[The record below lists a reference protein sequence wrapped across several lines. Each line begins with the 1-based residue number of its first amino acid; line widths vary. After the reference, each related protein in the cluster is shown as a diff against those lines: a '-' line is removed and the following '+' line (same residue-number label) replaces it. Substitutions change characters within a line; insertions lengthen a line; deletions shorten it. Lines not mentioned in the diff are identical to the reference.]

1 MVECTV
7 ECGRLCKIQRLSAPH
22 GSALVNLHVIPVL
35 APTLSAV
42 VQISF
47 VRSRTA
53 RLHGHRWVHAAAI
66 LAAQFSLAAK
76 AVTQSSIFLSVAL
89 VGVLALMLAGCKS

>member
-7 ECGRLCKIQRLSAPH
+7 ECGRLCKIQRLSGPH

-42 VQISF
+42 VQILFFLGQVLKSLTMACVVHKRCF
-47 VRSRTA
+47 AFLRVFTRELCICWCA
-53 RLHGHRWVHAAAI
+53 RCLD
-66 LAAQFSLAAK
+66 
-76 AVTQSSIFLSVAL
+76 
-89 VGVLALMLAGCKS
+89 C